1 MVRNGF
7 SPAPLLPQVKPNG
20 WVFLFSK
27 SVRPSTPK
35 SESCSKSLLPSI
47 HRPSQAFLWT
57 SRHFFATLGLT
68 HEQIIRKHQ
77 SSTPDAVPMAINH
90 LLLLA
95 QFLLIT
101 KSDFSGGRY
110 VRTTAP
116 HQRSCFVIRFRSCDR
131 VAIGLRLSRAFSLSC
146 GRGFSPAAAS
156 LSLFPGPPATT
167 LLSSVSL
174 RQLAML
180 RRH

>member
-1 MVRNGF
+1 MVFRQLLSCHRL
-7 SPAPLLPQVKPNG
+7 SPTG
-20 WVFLFSK
+20 GSF
-27 SVRPSTPK
+27 
-35 SESCSKSLLPSI
+35 CSANRSG
-47 HRPSQAFLWT
+47 HRHPSQGPAANHFCPVSSDL
-57 SRHFFATLGLT
+57 RKPFCGPHVIFFATLGLT

-95 QFLLIT
+95 QFLLST